1 MLAACE
7 GKPERSEQRLAL
19 RACRLLHRP
28 GPRGPSPL
36 VPGLWRQQRRRR
48 PTKRAVG
55 DLRLDGLMKDPPPR
69 FGVPEHGKIA
79 APPLPKR
86 LPPANTLCFKRIRD
100 RLIGQHM

>member
-19 RACRLLHRP
+19 RACRLLPRP
-28 GPRGPSPL
+28 GPRGPRTL

-55 DLRLDGLMKDPPPR
+55 DLRLDGLMNDPPPR
-69 FGVPEHGKIA
+69 FGVAEHGKIA
-79 APPLPKR
+79 AHRIPEHFTAAKTHCFHPL
-86 LPPANTLCFKRIRD
+86 TVC
-100 RLIGQHM
+100 LIV

>member
-28 GPRGPSPL
+28 GPREPSPL
-36 VPGLWRQQRRRR
+36 VPGLWRKQRRGP

-55 DLRLDGLMKDPPPR
+55 ELRVDGLMNDPPPR
-69 FGVPEHGKIA
+69 FGVAEHGKIA
-79 APPLPKR
+79 AHRIPERFTAAHTHRFHP
-86 LPPANTLCFKRIRD
+86 IRD
-100 RLIGQHM
+100 TMSGP